1 MKRFSIVLIL
11 MLICSVVIGCDGSE
25 SSDKIT
31 SQQQEK
37 MMKEQVAQLG
47 LPAIV
52 NNTEKA
58 MLKMIL
64 EKRDDPKLINYL
76 YTFSQM
82 KGEFI
87 YIGKIIGYP
96 MPYSTQYTNP
106 FRVMRNS
113 ETDMTG
119 NATIPQADPNGL
131 FSPASAEATWC
142 MMINPNTNKPEIQY
156 FEEKVNAFSYKR

>member
-1 MKRFSIVLIL
+1 MKKILIL
-11 MLICSVVIGCDGSE
+11 ILFTTMFAFVGCGVPHSTADE
-25 SSDKIT
+25 KT
-31 SQQQEK
+31 AYQQEK
-37 MMKEQVAQLG
+37 MMKEQVSQLG

-76 YTFSQM
+76 YAFSQM
-82 KGEFI
+82 TGQFV

-106 FRVMRNS
+106 MRAMRNS
-113 ETDMTG
+113 ETEMQG
-119 NATIPQADPNGL
+119 NTTIPQADPNGL
-131 FSPASAEATWC
+131 FSPSSAAATWV

-156 FEEKVNAFSYKR
+156 FEIDVSVFSYKR